1 MLHTLSGRGHEV
13 FTGVTVLRGGEC
25 RSETERTEVFFR
37 PLTDR
42 EIEAY
47 VDSGEP
53 MYLVAN
59 HPNGTAYATFHD
71 YKVKVAAKTG
81 TVQKGS
87 GISNNGVFMCYA
99 PFDDPQIAIAIVVEH
114 SGAGASLG
122 PIAKDIL
129 NTYFDE
135 QTAENTTEGE
145 LTILK

>member
-1 MLHTLSGRGHEV
+1 
-13 FTGVTVLRGGEC
+13 
-25 RSETERTEVFFR
+25 
-37 PLTDR
+37 
-42 EIEAY
+42 
-47 VDSGEP
+47 

-81 TVQKGS
+81 TAQKGS

-99 PFDDPQIAIAIVVEH
+99 PFDDPQVAIAVVVEH

-129 NTYFDE
+129 DAYFSG
-135 QTAENTTEGE
+135 QTTQDTTESE
-145 LTILK
+145 LTLLK